1 MGRYR
6 PAAFVA
12 HPGPRPACRHLYA
25 NQRRPLPS
33 GFERP
38 TDLVAPTV
46 SLQAQP
52 TRSAGRALQMR
63 RGPSINGNVNSPSG
77 IGREASQAAHINRR
91 HFCQC
96 VSMSER
102 ARIPLTGFI
111 RRLSARSARWIL
123 VSLSLAAS
131 PVAAESAA
139 LGPSSRQNDQTVS
152 ASPRT
157 QENQTNTP
165 DQPRSSVCL
174 TDTRALVVFDRLD
187 RDGDGRLTRADIRR
201 REAGRDRIRVIAPDR
216 HTPRFDLNGDGVA
229 TRQEVVTTLPC
240 PGLMPEGQ
248 MPTAAGSSHNLE
260 DHERPAD

>member
-1 MGRYR
+1 
-6 PAAFVA
+6 
-12 HPGPRPACRHLYA
+12 
-25 NQRRPLPS
+25 
-33 GFERP
+33 
-38 TDLVAPTV
+38 
-46 SLQAQP
+46 
-52 TRSAGRALQMR
+52 MR
-63 RGPSINGNVNSPSG
+63 RGPSINGAVTSPSG
-77 IGREASQAAHINRR
+77 IGREASQAAHIKRR
-91 HFCQC
+91 HFCQG
-96 VSMSER
+96 VGMSKR

-111 RRLSARSARWIL
+111 RHLSVRGTRWIL

-131 PVAAESAA
+131 PVAAHGSAA
-139 LGPSSRQNDQTVS
+139 AGPSSRQVDQTVS

-165 DQPRSSVCL
+165 DQPRSGVCL

-229 TRQEVVTTLPC
+229 TRQEVVTTSPC
-240 PGLMPEGQ
+240 PGLMREGR